1 MSQIRATIEYD
12 FRIKQGVAVLNEIM
26 LIKVSATENN
36 NKFYHLRLD
45 DNGTTVHKRWGRVG
59 TDGQKQ
65 SSPGGQTLFDRIVRE
80 KSRHGYKQVDLVTS
94 SGTKA
99 VARAVGADKTRLAE
113 IAKKSLASDSKSRR
127 VTELVDRLVAVNRH
141 EIIEA
146 SGGMIEINT
155 DGVITTPLGLI
166 SLDSITAA
174 EKILKSLANRR
185 TPKESRVTMLESY
198 LSFIPQKIPMRGWQ
212 DVFLA
217 SPESIAKQSE
227 FLDQLKNSYTWAEA
241 ERKARAA
248 DPTNDA
254 EVEEQYQNLFKYTI
268 KEVRSASVLASI
280 ERYFESSKNR
290 THHASTAQMK
300 LKRVYV
306 LSDPAGAELYSGVLK
321 EVGNEKRL
329 WHGTRA
335 FNVLSILRKGLFVPP
350 THGTSIV
357 TTGRMFG
364 DGVYF
369 SDQSTKS
376 LNYAR
381 GVAPGMN
388 GRSTSRNETCFMLLA
403 DVAMGWEFQPN
414 RRGLTRFDS
423 VALNA
428 AHHGSDDKGRKYN
441 SISVKGGTCGVLNNE
456 MIVWN
461 TNQVNVRYLCEFGN

>member
-1 MSQIRATIEYD
+1 MTSEM
-12 FRIKQGVAVLNEIM
+12 M

-45 DNGTTVHKRWGRVG
+45 VNGTTVHKRWGRVG

-65 SSPGGQTLFDRIVRE
+65 SSQGGQNLFDRIVRE
-80 KSRHGYKQVDLVTS
+80 KQRHGYKQVDLVTS
-94 SGTKA
+94 SGSTATAKA
-99 VARAVGADKTRLAE
+99 AGVDRARLTE
-113 IAKKSLASDSKSRR
+113 IAKKSLAADSTSRR
-127 VTELVDRLVAVNRH
+127 VTALVERLVAVNRH

-174 EKILKSLANRR
+174 ERILKTIGSSR
-185 TPKESRVTMLESY
+185 TPSTSRVTMLESY
-198 LSFIPQKIPMRGWQ
+198 LSLIPQKVPMRGWQ

-217 SPESIAKQSE
+217 TPESIAKQRE

-241 ERKARAA
+241 ERKSRAA
-248 DPTNDA
+248 DPTNA
-254 EVEEQYQNLFKYTI
+254 AQVEEQYQNLFKYTI
-268 KEVRSASVLASI
+268 KEVRTQSVFDSI
-280 ERYFESSKNR
+280 ERSFEASKNR
-290 THHASTAQMK
+290 THHASTSQMR

-306 LSDPAGAELYSGVLK
+306 LSDPAGSAVYENILN
-321 EVGNEKRL
+321 EIGNEKRL

-350 THGTSIV
+350 TSGTSIV

-381 GVAPGMN
+381 GVAPGMRTGTS
-388 GRSTSRNETCFMLLA
+388 GRGETCFMLLA

-423 VALNA
+423 AALNT
-428 AHHGSDDKGRKYN
+428 AHHGTDDKGRKYN
-441 SISVKGGTCGVLNNE
+441 SISIRGGTCGVLNNE

-461 TNQVNVRYLCEFGN
+461 TDQVNVRYLCEFEN